1 MYNDSTAL
9 SGIGVFFII
18 IALGLSIL
26 MIISMWKIYV
36 KAGKPGWGSIIP
48 IYNLILLLE
57 IVRRPGW
64 WLILL
69 LIVPVANL
77 VCSIIMLFDLA
88 KSFGKGTGFGFGL
101 LFLGVIFYPILAF
114 GDAEYTPIE
123 R

>member
-1 MYNDSTAL
+1 MQVNST
-9 SGIGVFFII
+9 
-18 IALGLSIL
+18 
-26 MIISMWKIYV
+26 
-36 KAGKPGWGSIIP
+36 
-48 IYNLILLLE
+48 
-57 IVRRPGW
+57 VRRPGW

-101 LFLGVIFYPILAF
+101 LFLGIIFYSILAF